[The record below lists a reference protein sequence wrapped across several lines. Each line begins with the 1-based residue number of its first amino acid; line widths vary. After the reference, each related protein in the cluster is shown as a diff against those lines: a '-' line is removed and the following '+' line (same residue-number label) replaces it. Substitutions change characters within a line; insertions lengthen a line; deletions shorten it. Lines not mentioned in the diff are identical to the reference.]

1 MHILNSLQEKLL
13 KVERKVLNDLR
24 IALLQIGTT
33 QEDHEALDQSIQQLD
48 ELFLLVVVGEFN
60 SGKSAIINALLG
72 QRLLKEGVTPTT
84 TQIYLLCYGEKEG
97 RNLIN
102 EHQCVLTF
110 PVEFLSEISIVDTP
124 GTNAIIRQHET
135 ITSKFV
141 PSSDL
146 VLFVTSAD
154 RPFTESE
161 RVFLGHIR
169 DWGKKVVILINKT
182 DILQNADELNQVEA
196 FIRDNALKLLG
207 IIPEVF
213 PVSARAGLRAKQ
225 GEPALWKESGF
236 ESLERYIHDTLDERG
251 RLRLKF
257 LSPLGVGTHLSN
269 RYLDVIAS
277 RRNSLQTDLDMVAD
291 VETQLATFKEDMKH
305 DFIFRMADIEKTLLE
320 MEQRGQNF
328 FDETFRLARVFDLFS
343 KSWVQQE
350 FEKRVVADVPQS
362 IERKVNELIDWLVDA
377 NLRQWQAVTEHLA
390 NRRSEHQKRIVG
402 DQGAGSFRYDR
413 EQLMDSLA
421 REARRIVDTYDKSK
435 EARAIAEGAQATV
448 AASAAVEA
456 GALGLGTIVTALAS
470 TVAADV
476 TGVLM
481 AGLVAALGLVIIPTR
496 RRQGKT
502 KIRDRI
508 TALRAQ
514 LIQSLG
520 TRFSQ
525 EIDRSLQH
533 INDTIAPYTR
543 FVRGEREKLQETE
556 LRLKGLKGE
565 LERLKTEVE
574 GL

>member
-72 QRLLKEGVTPTT
+72 QRLLEEGVTPTT
-84 TQIYLLCYGEKEG
+84 TQIYLLRYGETEE

-169 DWGKKVVILINKT
+169 DWGKKVIILINKI
-182 DILQNADELNQVEA
+182 DILQNAGELNQVEA

-213 PVSARAGLRAKQ
+213 PVSARTGLRAKQ

-236 ESLERYIHDTLDERG
+236 ESLEKYIHDTLDERG

-257 LSPLGVGTHLSN
+257 LSPLGVGTHLLN
-269 RYLDVIAS
+269 RYLDVITS
-277 RRNSLQTDLDMVAD
+277 RRNLLQTDLNMVAD
-291 VETQLATFKEDMKH
+291 VETQLGTFKEDMKH
-305 DFIFRMADIEKTLLE
+305 DFNFRMADIEKTLFE
-320 MEQRGQNF
+320 MEQRGQDF
-328 FDETFRLARVFDLFS
+328 FDATFRLARVFDLFS

-350 FEKRVVADVPQS
+350 FEKKVVADVPQS

-556 LRLKGLKGE
+556 LKLKGLKGE

>member
-1 MHILNSLQEKLL
+1 
-13 KVERKVLNDLR
+13 
-24 IALLQIGTT
+24 
-33 QEDHEALDQSIQQLD
+33 
-48 ELFLLVVVGEFN
+48 LLVVVGEFN

-533 INDTIAPYTR
+533 INDMIAPYTR